1 MPAIAITTITNIIAN
16 LTMRDQKFFSRYRAP
31 RVATPNLVAAQV
43 DSYNS
48 LLTEGVKEIFKEFT
62 PIKDYSGKKFDLE
75 FVRIE
80 LGQPKFDEHYAKVQK
95 MTLDIPL
102 RAIVRLKNKAQ
113 IIEKEQEIFL
123 ADFPVMT
130 SHGTFIINGV
140 ERVIVPQLARSYG
153 VFFTTDEVKGK
164 RHFGAKII
172 PARGAWIE
180 IEVDADGQL
189 QVRIDRKR
197 KFPATSLLRVF
208 GAGSD
213 AEIKALFAESEYGA
227 KWAAQALEKDPAKS
241 VDEAYIEIHKRLR
254 DGDLATVANARE
266 YINSIFGEDRYDLSR
281 VGRFRFNQ
289 RFDKSLDEKE
299 LTRKTLSLDDIV
311 TVLNQ
316 TLELENDPEAV
327 EDNIDHLGS
336 RRVRYVGEML
346 QQRLRVGLTHMK
358 RNIQDRMSTI
368 DTDATMPQQFVNP
381 RPLQARIKEFFTT
394 NQLSQFMQQENALT
408 EIEHLRTLSALGPG
422 GLTRERA
429 GFEVRDV
436 HPSHYGRLCP
446 IHTPEGPN
454 IGLILRLSTFARV
467 NEFGMIETPYVKIK
481 NGKVT
486 NEIVYLNAAEE
497 EKQSIAHGATKVEN
511 DMIVDEMVEARLNG
525 APVRAP
531 RNEVNY
537 MDIAAEQPFSI
548 ATSMIPFLEHDDAN
562 RSLMGSN
569 MQKQS
574 TPCILPEAPLVATG
588 MEGRAALDTGRL
600 IIAEEEGT
608 IVQADGRRIIVKNTK
623 GKETEYP
630 LVNFVRTNG
639 FTALHQRPTVS
650 VGTKVQ
656 KGDLLADTSSTDN
669 GQLAL
674 GQNCLV
680 AFMCWSGANYEDAI
694 IISERMVKNSK
705 FSSIHIEEFV
715 CNVRDTKLGEE
726 ETTHD
731 IPNVSETKL
740 RNLDEEGI
748 IRVGSEVRPGDILVG
763 KITPK
768 GETQLTPEERLLR
781 SIFGDKARDVK
792 DSSLRM
798 ENGKRG
804 RIISIKVFSREAG
817 HQLES
822 GIIKRIHIEI
832 AQLRTVSVGDKLA
845 GRHGNKGVI
854 SRILPEE
861 DMPYMEDGRPV
872 DVILTPLGVP
882 SRMNLGQI
890 LELHLG
896 LAANTLNYQA
906 ICPPFA
912 GATEGEIREE
922 LKKAGFQE
930 NGKMKLYDGRTGDA
944 FEQDI
949 SVGYMYILKLHH
961 MVEDKIHMRS
971 IGPYSLIT
979 QQPLGGKAQGGG
991 QRFGEMEVW
1000 GLLGYGAAYT
1010 LREML
1015 TVKSDDIAGRS
1026 AAFDAIV
1033 RGERISHHYAPASF
1047 NVLLHTLRG
1056 LALDVELMQNG
1067 SALVNARKTPGA
1079 EVADFDALRIRP
1091 ASPEKILEWSHG
1103 EVTKPETI
1111 NYRTQRPEKNSLFD
1125 EKIFGP
1131 ERDYEC
1137 YCGKYRGIR
1146 YKGIVCEK
1154 CGVEITR
1161 SIVRRERMGHVDL
1174 AVPVAHVWFLRA
1186 IPSRLSMALGVASGD
1201 LEKVVYFA
1209 GYMVTSVNKD
1219 EKTRICAELDAE
1231 FKSKTK
1237 NLQDE
1242 KSKDKIKELFT
1253 EAKRDIESITLGAV
1267 LDEPR
1272 YHRYTI
1278 KYGAMFE
1285 AGIGAEAIF
1294 ELCKKLNLKQMIADA
1309 EVSLEKAGAAERE
1322 KTSKRLSILRGMERA
1337 NIRPE
1342 WMFLTRIPVIPP
1354 GLRPM
1359 VALDGGRHATSD
1371 ANDLYRRVINR
1382 NNRLKKLLEIHAP
1395 DVILRNEKR
1404 ILQEAVDA
1412 LIDNS
1417 IRHGGAAFSA
1427 TTQAR
1432 TRPLKSLS
1440 DNLKGK
1446 HGLFRQNL
1454 LGKRVDYSGRSVI
1467 VVGPELKLSQCGLP
1481 KHMALELFR
1490 PFVIG
1495 KLLEKELAY
1504 NIRGAGRLIDEG
1516 VPEVWA
1522 ILENII
1528 KDKYVLL
1535 NRAPTLHRLG
1545 IQAFQPILIEGNAIQ
1560 LHPLVCSAFNADFD
1574 GDQMAVHVPLSPE
1587 SQAEAREIMSATKN
1601 ILKPGNGEAVVA
1613 SKLLD
1618 ILLGAYWMTKEVEG
1632 AMGENLAFPS
1642 PNAAIL
1648 AYDYGRVGFQA
1659 KIKVMPSEKEKY
1671 AAFGGQIFE
1680 TTVGRL
1686 LFNTV
1691 FPNDYPFI
1699 NQAVDKKGLAKIIDN
1714 LIARYGLEKIPE
1726 IMDRIKNF
1734 GFRYVTQSGIT
1745 WSLDD
1750 IRIPEEKNGI
1760 VAVAQKKSEEI
1771 IRHWQEGLLSEE
1783 ERYRMNIEVWHNAKA
1798 DVEKLIP
1805 GTLVV
1810 NGPVSDMLKSGARG
1824 SVAQVTQM
1832 AGMKGLIASP
1842 TGDTIE
1848 LPVTKSMKEGLSP
1861 IEYFLTT
1868 HGSRSG
1874 LASTALSTA
1883 KAGYLTRRLFDVA
1896 QDIVVTEEECGTTTG
1911 LTIRRESASG
1921 IGTFLAKNIEGRF
1934 LAADVEHDGK
1944 VEYKKGQFITSVDA
1958 KHIEE
1963 MGTPSVYV
1971 RSPVGCKSQQGVCVH
1986 CYGADLGTMKPVAL
2000 GEAVGTVAAQAI
2012 GEPGTQLTMNIKHA
2026 GGAASAAGDVTQGL
2040 PRVEE
2045 IFERRTPRN
2054 PAVVA
2059 TVSGEVVEIKNDGKE
2074 KVICVAPDLE
2084 HRKAGAKK
2092 DVIEYDLNYRR
2103 VPLVKVGEKIVKGQ
2117 LITDGSADLSDLFKY
2132 AGKEKTQEYIIKE
2145 VVKIYE
2151 LQGASISVKHLET
2164 IVRQMFSRVRITS
2177 PGATEFSNGDVIS
2190 ENEFALINGE
2200 TLDAAGEVSTAE
2212 PLVMGILDVSLSR
2225 ASFLSAASFQNTT
2238 RMLIR
2243 AAMYG
2248 SVDYLTGLKE
2258 NVIIGR
2264 LIPAGTGFK
2273 GSPKEQLINRYGGQ
2287 VTPEPVEVEKEVA

>member
-1 MPAIAITTITNIIAN
+1 M
-16 LTMRDQKFFSRYRAP
+16 
-31 RVATPNLVAAQV
+31 
-43 DSYNS
+43 S
-48 LLTEGVKEIFKEFT
+48 L
-62 PIKDYSGKKFDLE
+62 D
-75 FVRIE
+75 
-80 LGQPKFDEHYAKVQK
+80 
-95 MTLDIPL
+95 MPL
-102 RAIVRLKNKAQ
+102 RATIRLKNKMQ
-113 IIEKEQEIFL
+113 GTEKEQEIFL

-130 SHGTFIINGV
+130 DHGTFVINGV

-153 VFFTTDEVKGK
+153 VFFSADEVKGK

-172 PARGAWIE
+172 PARGAWVE
-180 IEVDADGQL
+180 IEADADGQL
-189 QVRIDRKR
+189 SVRIDRKR
-197 KFPATSLLRVF
+197 KFPATSLLRVL
-208 GAGSD
+208 GASFDSD
-213 AEIKALFAESEYGA
+213 MKSLFARTPEGKA
-227 KWAAQALEKDPAKS
+227 WIAAALEKDPAKTIE
-241 VDEAYIEIHKRLR
+241 DAYIEIHKRLR
-254 DGDLATVANARE
+254 DGDLATSANARE
-266 YINSIFGEDRYDLSR
+266 FVNTIFSEERYDLSR
-281 VGRFRFNQ
+281 VGRYRFNQ
-289 RFDKSLDEKE
+289 RFNKSLDEKE
-299 LTRKTLSLDDIV
+299 LTRKTLSLDDVV
-311 TVLNQ
+311 TVLEHV
-316 TLELENDPEAV
+316 LKLENDPDAV

-394 NQLSQFMQQENALT
+394 NQLSQFMQQTNAL
-408 EIEHLRTLSALGPG
+408 EELEHLRTLSALGPG

-454 IGLILRLSTFARV
+454 IGLILRLSTFARL
-467 NEFGMIETPYVKIK
+467 NEFGMIETPYVKVK
-481 NGKVT
+481 DGKLT
-486 NEIVYLNAAEE
+486 GEISYLNAAEE
-497 EKQSIAHGATKVEN
+497 EKEIIAHGATPVSDDGKIIA
-511 DMIVDEMVEARLNG
+511 DMVEVRVNA
-525 APVRAP
+525 APERAA
-531 RNEVNY
+531 RNEVTY
-537 MDIAAEQPFSI
+537 IDVAPEQPFSV

-569 MQKQS
+569 MQKQA
-574 TPCILPEAPLVATG
+574 TPCILPEAPLVGTG
-588 MEGRAALDTGRL
+588 MEARAARDTGRL
-600 IIAEEEGT
+600 IFAKEEGVV
-608 IVQADGRRIIVKNTK
+608 VQADGKRVIVKNAK
-623 GKETEYP
+623 GKDLEYP
-630 LVNFVRTNG
+630 IVNFVRTNG
-639 FTALHQRPTVS
+639 FTILHGRPSVS
-650 VGTKVQ
+650 VGTKVK
-656 KGDLLADTSSTDN
+656 KGDLLADTSSTDQ

-674 GQNCLV
+674 GQNALC

-694 IISERMVKNSK
+694 IISERLVKDSK

-715 CNVRDTKLGEE
+715 CNVRDTKLGPE

-740 RNLDEEGI
+740 RNLDEDGI
-748 IRVGSEVRPGDILVG
+748 IQVGSEVRPGDILVG

-804 RIISIKVFSREAG
+804 RIVSIKVFSREAG
-817 HQLES
+817 HHLES
-822 GIIKRIHIEI
+822 GIIKRVHIEI
-832 AQLRTVSVGDKLA
+832 AQLRKVSVGDKLA

-912 GATEGEIREE
+912 GATDAEIRKE
-922 LKKAGFQE
+922 LTTAGFKE
-930 NGKMKLYDGRTGDA
+930 NGKMKLFDGRTGEA
-944 FEQDI
+944 FEQEI
-949 SVGYMYILKLHH
+949 AVGYMYIMKLHH

-1000 GLLGYGAAYT
+1000 ALLGYGAAHT

-1015 TVKSDDIAGRS
+1015 TVKSDDIVGRS

-1056 LALDVELMQNG
+1056 LALDVELMHNG
-1067 SALVNARKTPGA
+1067 EPIRGIRKTPGA
-1079 EVADFDALRIRP
+1079 DVPDFDAVRIRP
-1091 ASPEKILEWSHG
+1091 ASPERILEWSYG

-1131 ERDYEC
+1131 EKDYEC

-1146 YKGIVCEK
+1146 YKGITCEK
-1154 CGVEITR
+1154 CGVELTR
-1161 SIVRRERMGHVDL
+1161 AIVRRERMGHVDL
-1174 AVPVAHVWFLRA
+1174 AVPIAHVWFLRA
-1186 IPSRLSMALGVASGD
+1186 IPSRLAMVLGIPSGELD
-1201 LEKVVYFA
+1201 KVVYFA
-1209 GYMVTSVNKD
+1209 GYIVTAIHED
-1219 EKTRICAELDAE
+1219 EKTRIVSELE
-1231 FKSKTK
+1231 SEYKTKLK

-1242 KSKDKIKELFT
+1242 KSKDKMKELFL
-1253 EAKRDIESITLGAV
+1253 EAKNDIDSLFVGAV
-1267 LDEPR
+1267 LDEAK
-1272 YHRYTI
+1272 YHRYAI
-1278 KYGAMFE
+1278 KYGAMFD

-1294 ELCKKLNLKQMIADA
+1294 DLCKKLNLPDMVARA
-1309 EVSLEKAGAAERE
+1309 EKALETAGAAERE
-1322 KTSKRLSILRGMERA
+1322 KLGKRLSILRGMIRA
-1337 NIRPE
+1337 NVRPE

-1354 GLRPM
+1354 GLRPR

-1371 ANDLYRRVINR
+1371 VNDLYRRVINR
-1382 NNRLKKLLEIHAP
+1382 NNRLKKLIEIHAP

-1467 VVGPELKLSQCGLP
+1467 VVGPELKMSQCGLP

-1490 PFVIG
+1490 PFVIS
-1495 KLLEKELAY
+1495 KLLEKELAF
-1504 NIRGAGRLIDEG
+1504 NIRGAGKLIDEG
-1516 VPEVWA
+1516 VAEVWA
-1522 ILENII
+1522 ILEDVI

-1587 SQAEAREIMSATKN
+1587 AQTEAREIMAATKN
-1601 ILKPGNGEAVVA
+1601 VLKPGNGEAVIA
-1613 SKLLD
+1613 AKLLD
-1618 ILLGAYWMTKEVEG
+1618 ILLGVYWMTKQVDGMKGEG
-1632 AMGENLAFPS
+1632 MSFSS
-1642 PNAAIL
+1642 PNSAIL
-1648 AYDYGRVGFQA
+1648 AYDFGHVGFQA
-1659 KIKVMPSEKEKY
+1659 KIKVLPSEKEKY
-1671 AAFGGQIFE
+1671 AAFGGQLFE

-1686 LFNTV
+1686 LFNTI
-1691 FPNDYPFI
+1691 FPSDYSFI
-1699 NQAVDKKGLAKIIDN
+1699 NTPMDKKGVAK
-1714 LIARYGLEKIPE
+1714 LINDLVARYGLDKIPE

-1745 WSLDD
+1745 WSLDE
-1750 IRIPEEKNGI
+1750 IKIPEEKNAI
-1760 VAVAQKKSEEI
+1760 VKRAEEKSAEI
-1771 IRHWQEGLLSEE
+1771 VKHWQEGLLSED
-1783 ERYRMNIEVWHNAKA
+1783 ERYQMNIEVWHAAKA
-1798 DVEKLIP
+1798 EVERAIP
-1805 GTLVV
+1805 ATLPI
-1810 NGPVSDMLKSGARG
+1810 NGPVSDMLRSGARG

-1842 TGDTIE
+1842 SGDTIE
-1848 LPVTKSMKEGLSP
+1848 LPVTKSMMEGLSP
-1861 IEYFLTT
+1861 LEYFITT

-1896 QDIVVTEEECGTTTG
+1896 QDVVIEEDNCGTTAG
-1911 LTIRRESASG
+1911 LLIPRESASG
-1921 IGTFLAKNIEGRF
+1921 IGTFLARNIEGRY
-1934 LAADVEHDGK
+1934 LAADIEKDGQ
-1944 VEYKKGQFITSVDA
+1944 VVYKKDHFITGTDA

-1963 MGTPSVYV
+1963 MGTESVLV
-1971 RSPVGCKSQQGVCVH
+1971 FSPVSCKASKGICAH

-2000 GEAVGTVAAQAI
+2000 GEAIGTVAAQAI

-2026 GGAASAAGDVTQGL
+2026 GGAASAGGDVTQGL

-2045 IFERRTPRN
+2045 IFERRSPRN
-2054 PAVVA
+2054 PATVA
-2059 TVSGEVVEIKNDGKE
+2059 TVSGEVIEIKTDGKE
-2074 KVICVAPDLE
+2074 KIIVVAPDLE
-2084 HRKAGAKK
+2084 HKTKSKK
-2092 DVIEYDLNYRR
+2092 GSDMVEYEINPRR
-2103 VPLVKVGEKIVKGQ
+2103 LPLVKVGEKIVKGQ
-2117 LITDGSADLSDLFKY
+2117 ILTDGSADISDLFKY
-2132 AGKEKTQEYIIKE
+2132 AGKEKTQEYIISE

-2151 LQGASISVKHLET
+2151 LQGASISTKHLET
-2164 IVRQMFSRVRITS
+2164 IVRQMFSRVKITNS
-2177 PGATEFSNGDVIS
+2177 GSTEFSAGDIFS
-2190 ENEFALINGE
+2190 ENDLARENTHIVADGGE
-2200 TLDAAGEVSTAE
+2200 AAKGES
-2212 PLVMGILDVSLSR
+2212 LVTGILDVSLSR
-2225 ASFLSAASFQNTT
+2225 QSFLSAASFQNTT
-2238 RMLIR
+2238 RMLIK

-2248 SVDYLTGLKE
+2248 SVDHLEGLKE

-2273 GSPKEQLINRYGGQ
+2273 GSPKEKL
-2287 VTPEPVEVEKEVA
+2287 VARTGRTTEAE

>member
-1 MPAIAITTITNIIAN
+1 
-16 LTMRDQKFFSRYRAP
+16 MRNQKFFSRYRTP
-31 RVATPNLVAAQV
+31 RVETPNLVEAQL
-43 DSYNS
+43 DSYKWI
-48 LLTEGVKEIFKEFT
+48 LGEGIKETFKEFT

-75 FVRIE
+75 FVKLEIGE
-80 LGQPKFDEHYAKVQK
+80 PKFDEHYAKAQK
-95 MTLDIPL
+95 MTLDVPV
-102 RAIVRLKNKAQ
+102 RAIVKLKNKVAGT
-113 IIEKEQEIFL
+113 EKEQEIFL
-123 ADFPVMT
+123 ADMPLMT
-130 SHGTFIINGV
+130 DHGTFVINGV

-153 VFFTTDEVKGK
+153 VFFTADEVKGK
-164 RHFGAKII
+164 RHFGAKVI

-180 IEVDADGQL
+180 VEAGSDNDL
-189 QVRIDRKR
+189 SVRIDRKR
-197 KFPATSLLRVF
+197 KFPVTSLLRVL
-208 GAGSD
+208 GAPYDSD
-213 AEIKALFAESEYGA
+213 LKSLFSGNANEKRWIET
-227 KWAAQALEKDPAKS
+227 ALETDTAKTLEDS
-241 VDEAYIEIHKRLR
+241 YIEIHKRLR
-254 DGDLATVANARE
+254 DGDLATAANARE
-266 YINSIFGEDRYDLSR
+266 YIDSIFSEERYDLSR
-281 VGRFRFNQ
+281 VGRYRFNQ
-289 RFDKSLDEKE
+289 RFAKPLTETE
-299 LTRKTLSLDDIV
+299 LTRKTLSLDDVV
-311 TVLNQ
+311 TVIKHVI
-316 TLELENDPEAV
+316 ELENNPEAM

-346 QQRLRVGLTHMK
+346 QSRLRVGLTHMK

-368 DTDATMPQQFVNP
+368 DAEATMPVQFVNP

-408 EIEHLRTLSALGPG
+408 ELEHLRTLSALGPG

-454 IGLILRLSTFARV
+454 IGLILRLANFARL
-467 NEFGMIETPYVKIK
+467 NEFGMIETPYAKVV

-486 NEIVYLNAAEE
+486 TEIKFLNAAEE
-497 EKQSIAHGATKVEN
+497 ETEHIAHAGTEVNADGQIKEDAVE
-511 DMIVDEMVEARLNG
+511 VRLQG
-525 APVRAP
+525 APTRVP
-531 RNEVNY
+531 KNEVTY
-537 MDIAAEQPFSI
+537 IDVAPEQPFSV

-562 RSLMGSN
+562 RALMGSN
-569 MQKQS
+569 MQKQA
-574 TPCILPEAPLVATG
+574 TPCIVPEAPLVGTG
-588 MEGRAALDTGRL
+588 IEARAAKDTGRL
-600 IIAEEEGT
+600 HLAKEDGVVT
-608 IVQADGRRIIVKNTK
+608 AADGKRVKVKNQK

-639 FTALHQRPTVS
+639 FTALHQRPSVS
-650 VGTKVQ
+650 VGDKVK
-656 KGDLLADTSSTDN
+656 KGDLLADTSTSDQ

-680 AFMCWSGANYEDAI
+680 AFMTWSGANYEDAI

-715 CNVRDTKLGEE
+715 CNVRDTKLGPE

-731 IPNVSETKL
+731 IPNVSENKL
-740 RNLDEEGI
+740 RNLDEDGI
-748 IRVGSEVRPGDILVG
+748 VRVGSEVRPGDILVG

-804 RIISIKVFSREAG
+804 RIIGVKVFSREAG
-817 HQLES
+817 HNLES
-822 GIIKRIHIEI
+822 GIIKRIHVEI
-832 AQLRTVSVGDKLA
+832 AQLRAVSVGDKLA

-861 DMPYMEDGRPV
+861 DMPYMADGRPV

-896 LAANTLNYQA
+896 LAANTLDYQA

-912 GATEGEIREE
+912 GATEEEIRAE
-922 LKKAGFQE
+922 LKKAGFNE
-930 NGKMKLYDGRTGDA
+930 SGKMPLYDGRTGEK
-944 FEQDI
+944 FEADI
-949 SVGYMYILKLHH
+949 AVGYMYILKLHH
-961 MVEDKIHMRS
+961 MVADKIHMRS

-1000 GLLGYGAAYT
+1000 ALLGYGAAYT

-1015 TVKSDDIAGRS
+1015 TIKSDDIVGRS

-1033 RGERISHHYAPASF
+1033 RGERINHHYAPASF

-1056 LALDVELMQNG
+1056 LSLDVELMRG
-1067 SALVNARKTPGA
+1067 GEAVKGVKKTPGA
-1079 EVADFDALRIRP
+1079 EVSDFDSVRIRP

-1131 ERDYEC
+1131 EKDYEC

-1161 SIVRRERMGHVDL
+1161 AIVRRERMGHVDL

-1186 IPSRLSMALGVASGD
+1186 IPSRLSMVLGIPAGD

-1209 GYMVTSVNKD
+1209 GYIVNEIHKS
-1219 EKTRICAELDAE
+1219 EKERIVGELEAEY
-1231 FKSKTK
+1231 KMKMK

-1242 KSKDKIKELFT
+1242 KSKDKMKELFL
-1253 EAKRDIESITLGAV
+1253 EAKRDIDSLEVGAV
-1267 LDEPR
+1267 LDEPK
-1272 YHRYTI
+1272 YHRFAI

-1285 AGIGAEAIF
+1285 AGIGAEALYA
-1294 ELCKKLNLKQMIADA
+1294 LCKSLNIKQMISDTETA
-1309 EVSLEKAGAAERE
+1309 LEDAGAADRE
-1322 KTSKRLSILRGMERA
+1322 KFGKRLSALRAMSRA
-1337 NIRPE
+1337 MVRPE

-1371 ANDLYRRVINR
+1371 VNDLYRRVINR

-1417 IRHGGAAFSA
+1417 IRHGGAAYSA
-1427 TTQAR
+1427 TMQAR
-1432 TRPLKSLS
+1432 QRPLKSLS

-1467 VVGPELKLSQCGLP
+1467 VVGPELKLNQCGLP

-1522 ILENII
+1522 ILEDII

-1545 IQAFQPILIEGNAIQ
+1545 IQAFQPVLIEGNAIQ
-1560 LHPLVCSAFNADFD
+1560 LHPLVCPAFNADFD

-1587 SQAEAREIMSATKN
+1587 AQAEAREIMAAHRN
-1601 ILKPGNGEAVVA
+1601 ILKPGNGEPVVA
-1613 SKLLD
+1613 TKLLD
-1618 ILLGAYWMTKEVEG
+1618 ILLGVYWMTKEVEG
-1632 AMGENLAFPS
+1632 MKGEGQAFQS

-1648 AYDYGRVGFQA
+1648 AYDYGAVGFQA
-1659 KIKVMPSEKEKY
+1659 KIKVLPSDKEKY
-1671 AAFGGQIFE
+1671 AQYDGKLFE

-1691 FPNDYPFI
+1691 FPNDYAYI
-1699 NQAVDKKGLAKIIDN
+1699 NTPIDKKGMAKLVDN

-1750 IRIPEEKNGI
+1750 IKIPADKHRIVE
-1760 VAVAQKKSEEI
+1760 VAQKKSDEI
-1771 IRHWQEGLLSEE
+1771 QRHWQDGLLSEE
-1783 ERYRMNIEVWHNAKA
+1783 ERYRLNLEVWHAAKA

-1805 GTLVV
+1805 ATLPI

-1824 SVAQVTQM
+1824 SLAQMTQM

-1842 TGDTIE
+1842 TGETIE

-1861 IEYFLTT
+1861 IEYFTTT

-1896 QDIVVTEEECGTTTG
+1896 QDVVIGEEDCGTKEG
-1911 LTIRRESASG
+1911 LTVKRESASG
-1921 IGTFLAKNIEGRF
+1921 IGTFLAQNITGRY
-1934 LAADVEHDGK
+1934 LAGDVEADGK
-1944 VEYKKGQFITSVDA
+1944 TLFKKGHFITSVEAKQIEDA
-1958 KHIEE
+1958 GIA
-1963 MGTPSVYV
+1963 SVYT
-1971 RSPVGCKSQQGVCVH
+1971 RSPIACKSAQGLCAK

-2026 GGAASAAGDVTQGL
+2026 GGAASAGGDVTQGL

-2045 IFERRTPRN
+2045 IFERRAPRN

-2059 TVSGEVVEIKNDGKE
+2059 SVSGEVVEIRSDTKE
-2074 KVICVAPDLE
+2074 KVLVVVPSIE
-2084 HRKAGAKK
+2084 HKGKGKK
-2092 DVIEYDLNYRR
+2092 ETVEYSMHPRR
-2103 VPLVKVGEKIVKGQ
+2103 IPLVKVGDQVEKGQ
-2117 LITDGSADLSDLFKY
+2117 LLTDGSAELTELFKY
-2132 AGKEKTQEYIIKE
+2132 AGKERAQEYIISE
-2145 VVKIYE
+2145 VLKIYE
-2151 LQGASISVKHLET
+2151 LQGANISTKHLEV
-2164 IVRQMFSRVRITS
+2164 IVRQMFNRVKVVEGGSSEFSKGDITS
-2177 PGATEFSNGDVIS
+2177 EPDLIAL
-2190 ENEFALINGE
+2190 NERLV
-2200 TLDAAGEVSTAE
+2200 AAGGEKATSE
-2212 PLVMGILDVSLSR
+2212 GLIMGILDVSLSR

-2243 AAMYG
+2243 ASLYG
-2248 SVDYLTGLKE
+2248 SVDHLEGLKE

-2273 GSPKEQLINRYGGQ
+2273 GSPKAAMVAKYGPQ
-2287 VTPEPVEVEKEVA
+2287 PTEMPVAKEEKEVVE